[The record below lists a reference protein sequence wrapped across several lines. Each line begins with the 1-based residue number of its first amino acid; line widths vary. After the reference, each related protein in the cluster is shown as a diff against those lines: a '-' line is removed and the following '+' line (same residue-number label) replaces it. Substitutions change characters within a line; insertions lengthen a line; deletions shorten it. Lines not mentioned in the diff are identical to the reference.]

1 MPAKKENIPT
11 IEAEIIKG
19 LIKRLKEIP
28 ELNKAITSVLL
39 ASFEVN
45 QITAKNKKIGNN
57 RFAKYQV
64 KS

>member
-1 MPAKKENIPT
+1 MPEKKVNMPT

-28 ELNKAITSVLL
+28 ELNNAITSVLL

-45 QITAKNKKIGNN
+45 QITAKNQKIGNK
-57 RFAKYQV
+57 RFAKYHV

>member
-1 MPAKKENIPT
+1 MPGKKVNIPT

-28 ELNKAITSVLL
+28 ELNNAMTSVLF
-39 ASFEVN
+39 ASFDVN
-45 QITAKNKKIGNN
+45 QITAKNKKMGNN
-57 RFAKYQV
+57 KLAKYQV